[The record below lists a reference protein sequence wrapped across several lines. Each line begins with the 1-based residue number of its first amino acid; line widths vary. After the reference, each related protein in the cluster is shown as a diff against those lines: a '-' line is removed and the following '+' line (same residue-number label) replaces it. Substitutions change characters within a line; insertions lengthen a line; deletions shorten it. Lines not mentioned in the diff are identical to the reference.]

1 MSSELSPATGQP
13 YLSNREA
20 LTRIIDEFSMVI
32 IDRVE
37 GRKQMDQAIAQFLRM
52 DAPVE
57 VVEEYRAKRDRTPML
72 QITDDPQS
80 ETFYLRFMLIP
91 DRRILVGYHSG
102 RHEKDSEPLL
112 KRLATVLGYQV
123 TVV

>member
-1 MSSELSPATGQP
+1 MSSELSPVDGQP

-20 LTRIIDEFSMVI
+20 LARIIDEFSMVI
-32 IDRVE
+32 IDRVDR
-37 GRKQMDQAIAQFLRM
+37 RKHMDQAIAQLLRM
-52 DAPVE
+52 EAPVE
-57 VVEEYRAKRDRTPML
+57 VVEEYRAKRDRTPMV

-80 ETFYLRFMLIP
+80 ETCYLRFMLIP

-112 KRLATVLGYQV
+112 ERLAAVLGYQV
-123 TVV
+123 TLV

>member
-1 MSSELSPATGQP
+1 MSSELSPLDNRP
-13 YLSNREA
+13 YLSNPEA
-20 LTRIIDEFSMVI
+20 LARIIDEFSMVI
-32 IDRVE
+32 IDRVD
-37 GRKQMDQAIAQFLRM
+37 GRKQMDQAIAQLLRM
-52 DAPVE
+52 EAPVD
-57 VVEEYRAKRDRTPML
+57 VVEEYREKRDRTSMV

-80 ETFYLRFMLIP
+80 ETCYLRFMLIP

-102 RHEKDSEPLL
+102 RHVKESEPLL